1 MSLPLTYDS
10 ADPMAK
16 WDGPYSWDSTII
28 LNTGVV
34 MPDLKVTYPVADVL
48 GFSQGITDM
57 VTGYMKG
64 VSPQF

>member
-1 MSLPLTYDS
+1 
-10 ADPMAK
+10 MAK